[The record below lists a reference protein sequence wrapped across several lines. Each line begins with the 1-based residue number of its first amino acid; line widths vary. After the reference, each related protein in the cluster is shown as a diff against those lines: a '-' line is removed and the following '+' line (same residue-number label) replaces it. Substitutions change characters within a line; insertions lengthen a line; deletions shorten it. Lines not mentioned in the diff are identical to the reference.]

1 MKLVQRLVL
10 ACAFAVSSSAAF
22 AAGKVAVL
30 DMEQALMATNVMQ
43 ARVKTL
49 SAEPEFATLKAK
61 FEALQADLKAL
72 VQEAQSNKMTW
83 SDSEK
88 QGQRIKAEAK
98 QAELRLTLQNL
109 KQQEQVA
116 MKDVMEELGPKAK
129 TALKQITVAEGIDV
143 VLSRKAAVWVSDD
156 SDITKA
162 LTKRLNKAK

>member
-1 MKLVQRLVL
+1 MKLVQKIVL
-10 ACAFAVSSSAAF
+10 ACALAISSSTVL

-30 DMEQALMATNVMQ
+30 DMEQALMATDVMQ

-49 SAEPEFATLKAK
+49 SAEPEFSALKAK
-61 FEALQADLKAL
+61 FEALQSDLKAL

-88 QGQRIKAEAK
+88 QAQRIKAEAK

-129 TALKQITVAEGIDV
+129 TALKQITVAEGIDI
-143 VLSRKAAVWVSDD
+143 VLSRKAAVWVSDG
-156 SDITKA
+156 SDITKT